1 MPNPKSSI
9 IYAVTLLRHGTDIVR
24 VKNISPYC
32 ATGYKSCKIHAGD
45 KEIEMVDITY
55 ASDKKESNFVAETP
69 AGEKFLGGPELT
81 VPTDEAEAYLEQA
94 RAAGLTILPFP

>member
-1 MPNPKSSI
+1 
-9 IYAVTLLRHGTDIVR
+9 
-24 VKNISPYC
+24 
-32 ATGYKSCKIHAGD
+32 
-45 KEIEMVDITY
+45 MVDITY

-81 VPTDEAEAYLEQA
+81 VPNDEAEAYLEQA